1 MYEVRE
7 VLRLWLAGRGLRSI
21 AEMVRPDRKTVRRI
35 VQAAVDAGLV
45 RDRGDGISFV
55 EILVSIVLLGMVVTA
70 ILATLNTSIASSSLN
85 RNHANA
91 HAWLQS
97 ASDILYGSARE
108 DCGTELATAAQR
120 TADEVR
126 VRNKYTDIVRTTSNP
141 ESWADDRISVLQ
153 PVLFW
158 DGDSTYQT
166 TCYDDGGVNLQLI
179 TIEVRDPEGRIVES
193 VQVVK
198 G

>member
-1 MYEVRE
+1 MRGAKRE
-7 VLRLWLAGRGLRSI
+7 SLRRQH
-21 AEMVRPDRKTVRRI
+21 RR
-35 VQAAVDAGLV
+35 D
-45 RDRGDGISFV
+45 DGISFV